1 MKLSEEINEI
11 SQSLQMNFVTVG
23 TMGSSSTHE
32 GSLSSGTGLENHT
45 KDCTTLKL
53 HSYMLVMT
61 LSVFRE
67 NKTNTLVSTFAGY
80 LLGVRFSNRK

>member
-1 MKLSEEINEI
+1 MKLSEERNEI

-32 GSLSSGTGLENHT
+32 GSLSPGTGLENHT
-45 KDCTTLKL
+45 KDRTTLKL

-67 NKTNTLVSTFAGY
+67 NKTNTLASTFAG
-80 LLGVRFSNRK
+80 